1 MTNGTNGTN
10 GTNEAN
16 ETNTTADSNDA
27 AGGRPVIKFGT
38 DGWRAVVGKDFNFEK
53 SDVLRFVFEDGSYFA
68 IRPSGTEPKCKIYFS
83 ICAETKQEVEEKYE
97 KISKFILT
105 KAEQYFN

>member
-1 MTNGTNGTN
+1 MKELRENLFKKIADEEVYVIEDYLTLKKHYKD
-10 GTNEAN
+10 
-16 ETNTTADSNDA
+16 NT
-27 AGGRPVIKFGT
+27 
-38 DGWRAVVGKDFNFEK
+38 KDFNFEK

-83 ICAETKQEVEEKYE
+83 ICAKTKQEVKERYE